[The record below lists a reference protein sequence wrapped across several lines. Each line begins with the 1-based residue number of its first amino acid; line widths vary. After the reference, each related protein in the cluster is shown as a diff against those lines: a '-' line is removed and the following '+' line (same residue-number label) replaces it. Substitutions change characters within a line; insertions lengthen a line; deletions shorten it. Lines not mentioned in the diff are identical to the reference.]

1 MSKLII
7 KKGNYVVFGSSG
19 MMGSHFLKRVKN
31 LKGINIIAVYF
42 RNKPKIIGEN
52 TFAVG
57 LIGLFFVLHIISYKK
72 SNISEKISK
81 MNF

>member
-1 MSKLII
+1 LSKLSI

-52 TFAVG
+52 
-57 LIGLFFVLHIISYKK
+57 I
-72 SNISEKISK
+72 EP
-81 MNF
+81 